1 MQFSENFGLKN
12 IMILVDLNQV
22 MISNLMGQL
31 YSSKTNEV
39 DEDLL
44 RHMVLNGIRSYRNK
58 FSEEYGE
65 LVICCDDTNNWRKDS
80 FPYYKAHR
88 KTNRDES
95 DLDWPNI
102 FNCLNNIRDELK
114 EFFPYKHIR
123 VNRCEADDIIGTIC
137 HTEGVALGD
146 GKEKILV
153 LSGDKDFIQL
163 HGPNVKQYNPVL
175 NKFVGKGEDPV
186 IYIKEHILKGDRSDG
201 VPNVLSDDNVFI
213 EGRRQRPLSKKKID
227 AWVNEVF
234 MTFTEEEQK
243 NYSRNRRLIDLSCI
257 PPELEEKIINE
268 FIDAKVASRDK
279 ILNYFITKKLKTLIE
294 VIDEF

>member
-1 MQFSENFGLKN
+1 
-12 IMILVDLNQV
+12 MIIVDINQI
-22 MISNLMGQL
+22 MISNLMVTL
-31 YSSKTNEV
+31 NRDSMDLS
-39 DEDLL
+39 EDLV
-44 RHMVLNGIRSYRNK
+44 RHMVLNSLRAHNKKFRKEYGDMVIACDSKNVWRREIFPNYKAGRKANRAKSEHDWDAIFSMLHTIKDEIRS
-58 FSEEYGE
+58 F
-65 LVICCDDTNNWRKDS
+65 L
-80 FPYYKAHR
+80 
-88 KTNRDES
+88 
-95 DLDWPNI
+95 
-102 FNCLNNIRDELK
+102 
-114 EFFPYKHIR
+114 PYKVIELETA
-123 VNRCEADDIIGTIC
+123 EADDIIATLVKRIQNQVGPN
-137 HTEGVALGD
+137 H
-146 GKEKILV
+146 EKKVLI

-163 HGPNVKQYNPVL
+163 HSPNVKQYNPVL

-213 EGRRQRPLSKKKID
+213 EGRRQRPLSKKKIES
-227 AWVNEVF
+227 WVNEVF